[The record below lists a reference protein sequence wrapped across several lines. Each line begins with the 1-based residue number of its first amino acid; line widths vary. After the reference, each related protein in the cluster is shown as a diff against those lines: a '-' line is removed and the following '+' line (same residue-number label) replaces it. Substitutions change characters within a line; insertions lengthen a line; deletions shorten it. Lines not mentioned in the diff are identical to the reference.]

1 MVNRAHARASTLRG
15 RTAVQEFDTFEPT
28 VQITNKG
35 ANGTTCMRLQ
45 YCNFQLIT
53 RVFLPVSDRSRVIF
67 LQRVVYK
74 EHIILKGLNMS

>member
-1 MVNRAHARASTLRG
+1 MRERARYEAEL
-15 RTAVQEFDTFEPT
+15 AVKEFNTFEPA

-53 RVFLPVSDRSRVIF
+53 RALSFFACLKWLKGEF
-67 LQRVVYK
+67 FQRVVYK
-74 EHIILKGLNMS
+74 KRIILNGLYSI